1 MRALTP
7 MERFNINDVI
17 LYLGTGICHI
27 DDIRTENFGTE
38 PKEYF
43 VMHAVSDPKSVIF
56 VPVDSE
62 RLTSCMLELL
72 SPNEINELIE
82 SAEGKELEWI
92 PDNKQRMLKFSEIIS
107 SGNRLDI
114 LIIFKALSIMKRE
127 LEEQKKK
134 FYATDERLLN
144 AASKI
149 VVEEFSFVLKI
160 GPNDVVP
167 YILDRV
173 KNSAT

>member
-1 MRALTP
+1 MKALTP
-7 MERFNINDVI
+7 MERFNINDDI

-43 VMHAVSDPKSVIF
+43 VMHAVSDPSSVIF

-72 SPNEINELIE
+72 SPDEINELIE
-82 SAEGKELEWI
+82 EAEENDLEWI
-92 PDNKQRMLKFSEIIS
+92 PDNKQRMLKFTEMIS
-107 SGNRLDI
+107 SCNRLDI
-114 LIIFKALSIMKRE
+114 LLIFKALSLMKRE
-127 LEEQKKK
+127 LEGQKKK
-134 FYATDERLLN
+134 FYATDERLL
-144 AASKI
+144 ASASKVI
-149 VVEEFSFVLKI
+149 VEEFSFVLKI
-160 GPNDVVP
+160 DQGDVVP

-173 KNSAT
+173 KNSVT

>member
-1 MRALTP
+1 MKAMTP
-7 MERFNINDVI
+7 VERFNINDDI

-27 DDIRTENFGTE
+27 DDIRTEKFGTE
-38 PKEYF
+38 PKKYF
-43 VMHAVSDPKSVIF
+43 VMHAVNDPKSVIF

-72 SPNEINELIE
+72 SPDEINELIE
-82 SAEGKELEWI
+82 SAEEKELEWI
-92 PDNKQRMLKFSEIIS
+92 NDNKQRMSKFSETIS

-114 LIIFKALSIMKRE
+114 LLIFKSLSLMKRE
-127 LEEQKKK
+127 LEGQKKK

-144 AASKI
+144 AASKV

-160 GPNDVVP
+160 DQNDVVP

-173 KNSAT
+173 KNSVT

>member
-1 MRALTP
+1 MKAMTP
-7 MERFNINDVI
+7 VERFNINDDI

-43 VMHAVSDPKSVIF
+43 VMHAINDPKSVIF

-72 SPNEINELIE
+72 SPDEINRLIKE
-82 SAEGKELEWI
+82 AEEHKLEWI
-92 PDNKQRMLKFSEIIS
+92 PDNKQRMAQFTEIIS

-114 LIIFKALSIMKRE
+114 LLIFKALSLMKKE
-127 LEEQKKK
+127 VESQKKK
-134 FYATDERLLN
+134 FYATDERILN
-144 AASKI
+144 NASKVI
-149 VVEEFSFVLKI
+149 VEEFSFVLKI
-160 GPNDVVP
+160 DHNDVIP
-167 YILDRV
+167 YIMDQIE
-173 KNSAT
+173 KTA

>member
-1 MRALTP
+1 MKAMTP
-7 MERFNINDVI
+7 LERFNINDDI

-43 VMHAVSDPKSVIF
+43 VMHAINDPKSVIF

-72 SPNEINELIE
+72 SPDEINELIAK
-82 SAEGKELEWI
+82 AENHELEWI
-92 PDNKQRMLKFSEIIS
+92 PDNKQRMTRFSEIIA

-114 LIIFKALSIMKRE
+114 LLVFKSLSLMKKAF
-127 LEEQKKK
+127 EERKKK
-134 FYATDERLLN
+134 FYATDDRILIG
-144 AASKI
+144 ASKVI
-149 VVEEFSFVLKI
+149 VEEFSFVLGI
-160 GPNDVVP
+160 DHNEVIP
-167 YILDRV
+167 YIL
-173 KNSAT
+173 KQIEKTA

>member
-1 MRALTP
+1 MKALTP
-7 MERFNINDVI
+7 VERFNINDDI

-27 DDIRTENFGTE
+27 DDIRAENFGTE

-43 VMHAVSDPKSVIF
+43 VMHAVNDPKSVIF

-72 SPNEINELIE
+72 SPDEINELIE
-82 SAEGKELEWI
+82 SAEEKELEWI
-92 PDNKQRMLKFSEIIS
+92 NDNKQRMSKFSETIS

-114 LIIFKALSIMKRE
+114 LLIFKSLSLMKRE
-127 LEEQKKK
+127 LEGQKKK

-144 AASKI
+144 AASKV

-160 GPNDVVP
+160 DQNDVVP

-173 KNSAT
+173 KNSVT